1 MGGVAVE
8 DIKIKELKNKSLCP
22 INAHPRSDG
31 MCQKEKCAWYGV
43 GFVGGCIIQLIAYR
57 LSEIEN
63 RMPYGVKY

>member
-31 MCQKEKCAWYGV
+31 MCQKEKCAWYGAWV
-43 GFVGGCIIQLIAYR
+43 CR
-57 LSEIEN
+57 
-63 RMPYGVKY
+63 GVYHSTDCL